1 MDTPEQSVP
10 ALTEEQRQKC
20 LAETHKH
27 VRKVQENLNLF
38 IKDLIQRG
46 MVHDESKFEE
56 PELSIFAANTHRLQ
70 SVGYGTPE
78 YEACLQETRPAITHH
93 YSKNRHHPEFHP
105 NGIEDMTLI
114 DLLEMLADW
123 RAAGERNKDGNIRKS
138 IAVNS
143 SRFKMSPQL
152 RTIFENTVKEYFD

>member
-1 MDTPEQSVP
+1 MDSHKTI
-10 ALTEEQRQKC
+10 EEHIHEGQIHNC

-27 VRKVQENLNLF
+27 VRAVQKNLNLF
-38 IKDLIQRG
+38 IQDLIKRG
-46 MVHDESKFEE
+46 ECHDDSKFED
-56 PELSIFAANTHRLQ
+56 PELAIFAANTHKLA

-78 YEACLQETRPAITHH
+78 YEALLGEVRPAITHH

-105 NGIEDMTLI
+105 NGIEDMTLV
-114 DLLEMLADW
+114 DLIELLADW

-143 SRFKMSPQL
+143 ARFKMSPQL